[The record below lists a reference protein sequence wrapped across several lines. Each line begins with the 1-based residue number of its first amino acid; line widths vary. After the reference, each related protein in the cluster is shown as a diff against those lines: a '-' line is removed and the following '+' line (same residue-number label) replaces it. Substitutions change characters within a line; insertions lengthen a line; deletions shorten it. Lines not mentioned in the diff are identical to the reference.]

1 MEEFD
6 CKGKLFS
13 LGNKITLLFAV
24 KQKIILSIILSTRIE
39 LLTKDPKEAKAII
52 ELDLKLVI

>member
-1 MEEFD
+1 MEEFV
-6 CKGKLFS
+6 CKDKFFS

-24 KQKIILSIILSTRIE
+24 KQKIILSVILSCRIE

-52 ELDLKLVI
+52 ELNLKLII